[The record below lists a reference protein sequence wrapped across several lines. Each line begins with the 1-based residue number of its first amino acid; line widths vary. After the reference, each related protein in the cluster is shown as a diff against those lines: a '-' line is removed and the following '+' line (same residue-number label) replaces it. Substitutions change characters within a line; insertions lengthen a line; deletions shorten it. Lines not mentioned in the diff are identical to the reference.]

1 MKYGACQA
9 KQLAA
14 TIGRDLDGGT
24 APGPLVGAPPLETLQ
39 WYMKAAALSA
49 TVQGRDRVR
58 FARANEETGLP
69 EQS

>member
-1 MKYGACQA
+1 MQWSKPDSPQRPSGVTWMGALLRVHLSA
-9 KQLAA
+9 SS
-14 TIGRDLDGGT
+14 
-24 APGPLVGAPPLETLQ
+24 PLETFQ

-58 FARANEETGLP
+58 SARANEETGLP